1 MLSKS
6 FKAQELLGFRISDFT
21 QAKHFGCQEI
31 CFPCR
36 DEYLKGRLPRSPEA
50 SAIKKAPGSKDQR
63 IHKEK
68 AKSSEAKFGR
78 RHCLAM
84 TLGDLLQSPQKHG
97 GGSGLLQCTGLERPC
112 SLYVTAR
119 KFRSPDCKD

>member
-1 MLSKS
+1 MSKS

-36 DEYLKGRLPRSPEA
+36 DEYLVRV
-50 SAIKKAPGSKDQR
+50 PGSRDRGFSRGFSPVQQKR

-84 TLGDLLQSPQKHG
+84 TLGDLLESKNMAEAVDCFNALVLKDPD
-97 GGSGLLQCTGLERPC
+97 LW
-112 SLYVTAR
+112 TA
-119 KFRSPDCKD
+119 KIEDPIVIDTP

>member
-36 DEYLKGRLPRSPEA
+36 DEYLKGPWLPRSRLQPC
-50 SAIKKAPGSKDQR
+50 SAPGKKR

-84 TLGDLLQSPQKHG
+84 TLGDLLPKTWRRQWIASM
-97 GGSGLLQCTGLERPC
+97 
-112 SLYVTAR
+112 SLVLKDPDLRTA
-119 KFRSPDCKD
+119 KIEDPIVIDTP